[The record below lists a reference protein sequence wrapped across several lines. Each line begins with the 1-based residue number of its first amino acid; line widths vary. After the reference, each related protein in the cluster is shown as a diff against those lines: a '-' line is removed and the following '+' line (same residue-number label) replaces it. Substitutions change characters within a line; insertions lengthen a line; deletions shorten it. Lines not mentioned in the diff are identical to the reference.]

1 MKKIHLRIYLLY
13 IIFICCSSEKK
24 YTDYIEDEF
33 YEVQGVIKK
42 AAPTS
47 NPFDL
52 PVVKDISY
60 IYFLDRKNT
69 KTGIEKNLEM
79 FEAKDGLPLIV
90 LVHKDDENISFY
102 GRVGVVKNINPKEEA
117 FLFNFIKNQINQMKI
132 SSQ

>member
-1 MKKIHLRIYLLY
+1 MKKIHLSIYFLY
-13 IIFICCSSEKK
+13 IIFIGCSSEKK
-24 YTDYIEDEF
+24 YADYNEDEF

-52 PVVKDISY
+52 PVVKDIRY
-60 IYFLDRKNT
+60 IYFLDRKSP
-69 KTGIEKNLEM
+69 KTGIEKNLVM
-79 FEAKDGLPLIV
+79 FEAQDGLPLIV

-117 FLFNFIKNQINQMKI
+117 FLFDFIRNQMK
-132 SSQ
+132 SSTQSRP